1 MKIGIFT
8 GTFDPFT
15 IGHQNIAERALPM
28 FDKLVIAVA
37 VSKLK
42 HASEEISKRVE
53 DIKAV
58 FPKECSELVDAE
70 DASKG
75 YRLEVVSYDDLTI
88 DLAHRMGARFLVR
101 GVRSAKDFEYEREQA
116 DINKQLGGVE
126 TILLFSDPR
135 YSSISSTLVRELRFF
150 GREVDEFL
158 LIWWMATICLCSS
171 APRTS
176 IIRRVSMRKHVRFS
190 LRVSTVNSTSLWLV
204 LFLLTQES

>member
-75 YRLEVVSYDDLTI
+75 YRLEVVSNDEFERL
-88 DLAHRMGARFLVR
+88 
-101 GVRSAKDFEYEREQA
+101 KD
-116 DINKQLGGVE
+116 QLSS
-126 TILLFSDPR
+126 TRPILLLGVKRGTPR
-135 YSSISSTLVRELRFF
+135 KNL
-150 GREVDEFL
+150 
-158 LIWWMATICLCSS
+158 
-171 APRTS
+171 RTS
-176 IIRRVSMRKHVRFS
+176 QY
-190 LRVSTVNSTSLWLV
+190 TSS
-204 LFLLTQES
+204 EHS

>member
-75 YRLEVVSYDDLTI
+75 YRLRWFLTMI
-88 DLAHRMGARFLVR
+88 SPSIWRIAWEPGSWFVASVL
-101 GVRSAKDFEYEREQA
+101 
-116 DINKQLGGVE
+116 
-126 TILLFSDPR
+126 PR
-135 YSSISSTLVRELRFF
+135 ISSTK
-150 GREVDEFL
+150 G
-158 LIWWMATICLCSS
+158 AG
-171 APRTS
+171 
-176 IIRRVSMRKHVRFS
+176 
-190 LRVSTVNSTSLWLV
+190 
-204 LFLLTQES
+204 